1 MNKQYILTF
10 LLFLAAVS
18 AMGQDSLW
26 VKYGNRF
33 KDNRFVC
40 SLENIDSIEIRSAGT
55 MPVLRRYS
63 TTYDKGYADYRLTSM
78 TTADSA
84 QLVIGYPGLICWKPT
99 TSDNSYN
106 NDYMDSTS
114 KWCFKHSK
122 ESEHFIVFWDSAFGD
137 DPNASSVPSNLRVD
151 IDDLLEKAEMFYD
164 TNVNRLHMVVV
175 GNNHS
180 QLDTYKMSIY
190 LLYQTEWLATGSGN
204 DNKVGTL
211 WVNPSTCQPVGSTIA
226 HEIGHSFQYQTYCDN
241 IKNGRANDFKSG
253 FRYGYP
259 GSNGGCGFWEQCAQW
274 QSFQNY
280 PSEAITSYNR
290 YGVWIDNYNRHF
302 EHEWQRYASYYEQYY
317 WTEKQG
323 ITALGRIWN
332 ESYYPEDA
340 NMAYMRI
347 FLDNNYDSLRT
358 QLFEY
363 AQKAATYDFDAI
375 RNYVSPTTCDQYQ
388 FTSYSVGDDWY
399 QVGYHHCPQP
409 TGFNVIKV
417 LGSDGGYVPDAGTTV
432 TFHIKGL
439 PVGSALASGDPG
451 TQVDGDGKSVGTVT
465 SYNTTD
471 LAGKEGWAFGFV
483 AYMNDGSRQYGP
495 MNLLT
500 TTNTEATASYTI
512 PDGARRVYI
521 VVQGSPSEY
530 RQCPWDDKESTDDQL
545 PYQYKI
551 D

>member
-1 MNKQYILTF
+1 MNKQYILTLV
-10 LLFLAAVS
+10 LLLASVC

-33 KDNRFVC
+33 KANRFLF
-40 SLENIDSIEIRSAGT
+40 SLEGIDSIELRASGT
-55 MPVLRRYS
+55 LPDLRRYS
-63 TTYDKGYADYRLTSM
+63 TSYDKGYSDYRLTGM
-78 TTADSA
+78 TTSDSA
-84 QLVIGYPGLICWKPT
+84 LLVIGDPGRICWKPT
-99 TSDNSYN
+99 SSDNSYN
-106 NDYMDSTS
+106 NDYMDPTT
-114 KWCFKHSK
+114 KWNFKHSK
-122 ESEHFIVFWDSAFGD
+122 ESEHFIVFWDSRFGD
-137 DPNASSVPSNLRVD
+137 NPNASTVPSNLRVD
-151 IDDLLEKAEMFYD
+151 IDDLLKKAEIFFN
-164 TNVNRLHMVVV
+164 TNVNRLHMVELN
-175 GNNHS
+175 GPS
-180 QLDTYKMSIY
+180 RLDNYKMSIY
-190 LLYQTEWLATGSGN
+190 LLYQTDWLATGAGN
-204 DNKVGTL
+204 DNMVGTL
-211 WVNPSTCQPVGSTIA
+211 WVNPSTCQPVGSTIG

-241 IKNGRANDFKSG
+241 ILRGRANDYKSG

-274 QSFQNY
+274 QSFQDY
-280 PSEAITSYNR
+280 PSEAINSYHR
-290 YGVWIDNYNRHF
+290 TGVWVDNYNRHF

-332 ESYYPEDA
+332 ESVYPEDA

-347 FLDNNYDSLRT
+347 FLNNNYDTLRT

-375 RNYVSPTTCDQYQ
+375 RAYVSTSTCDQYKL
-388 FTSYSVGDDWY
+388 TTYATDDGWQ
-399 QVGYHHCPQP
+399 QVSYHHCPQP

-417 LGSDGGYVPDAGTTV
+417 KGSNGSSLPDVGKTV

-451 TQVDGDGKSVGTVT
+451 NQVNGDGKTVATVT
-465 SYNTTD
+465 NYNTTD
-471 LAGKEGWAFGFV
+471 IAGKEGWAFGFV

-512 PDGARRVYI
+512 PEGAKRVYV

-530 RQCPWDDKESTDDQL
+530 RRCPWDDKETTDDQL
-545 PYQYKI
+545 PYEYKL